1 MRSSEGGGGGGGGG
15 GMRKNISENDKL
27 LWKVDV
33 RNI

>member
-1 MRSSEGGGGGGGGG
+1 MRSSEGGGGGG

-33 RNI
+33 RNIWM

>member
-1 MRSSEGGGGGGGGG
+1 MRSSEEGGGGGG

-33 RNI
+33 RNIWM